1 MKPIKKL
8 WLSSEL
14 VHLADVN
21 IALELNGC
29 GRGFITAETSE
40 DFTGKMV
47 RLDVGYTDKLLRWF
61 TGYVERSQP
70 AENGY
75 QRLFVRE
82 MVGIFD
88 RNWPC
93 SFQHPTLR
101 QIAAWLTE
109 NSGLTVS
116 VASAEYADKP
126 IPHFTHSGTGFQL
139 LANLGAAFGMTDY
152 QWYQLPDGDVW
163 LGAAEHALFAGKP
176 VEIPAEFASSAAGG
190 NSMTIPV
197 VQSIRPGVELNG
209 QRVTRVRL
217 HNDDLEITWTPR
229 NKATGAP
236 LQKTP
241 LQRQVETAY
250 PELASGMHLPK
261 FARVTAPSEAVTSG
275 DFADPFRPR
284 YAVNVQLLDADGNP
298 DKNTPE
304 YPAVPL
310 PVPGAGNDS
319 GTFQFPPEGTLV
331 EIGFTG
337 GRPDKPFVRQTMPE
351 GNSLPDVKPGE
362 QLQQQREEVSQRI
375 TQGGDWVRKTDQTIS
390 ESSMSRVVEADDER
404 RTLVA
409 RETTIKA
416 TDKTTVVGKV
426 TLMAGA
432 IQHVTLGDYAL
443 AIQGNRV
450 ASIGGDCKTSIS
462 GNRDA
467 SIAGGSTS
475 EIAGNL
481 MEKIGGIRSSVAA
494 AQQQIIAPVVW
505 VGSQQI
511 NVMQL
516 MLDTLDVVR
525 QLAQLTAAHTHPET
539 GGPTNAAA
547 ISQTGSQADTLMKK
561 YEPVIG

>member
-14 VHLADVN
+14 VHLTDVN

-29 GRGFITAETSE
+29 GRGFITAETTD

-61 TGYVERSQP
+61 TGYVERSQA

-82 MVGIFD
+82 MVGVFD
-88 RNWPC
+88 RSWPC

-116 VASAEYADKP
+116 VASAAYADKP

-139 LANLGAAFGMTDY
+139 LASLGAAFGVSDY

-176 VEIPAEFASSAAGG
+176 VDIPSEFASSAAGG
-190 NSMTIPV
+190 NTMTIPV

-229 NKATGAP
+229 NRSTGAP

-241 LQRQVETAY
+241 IQRQIESTY
-250 PELASGMHLPK
+250 PELASGAHLPK
-261 FARVTAPSEAVTSG
+261 FARVVAPSEDVTSG
-275 DFADPFRPR
+275 NFADPFRPR

-298 DKNTPE
+298 DKGTPE

-310 PVPGAGNDS
+310 PVPGAGNDA

-351 GNSLPDVKPGE
+351 GNSLPDIKPGE
-362 QLQQQREEVSQRI
+362 HLLQQRAEVSQRI
-375 TQGGDWVRKTDQTIS
+375 TQGGDWVRKTDQSIS
-390 ESSMSRVVEADDER
+390 ESSMTRVIEADDES

-409 RETTIKA
+409 RETTIRA
-416 TDKTTVVGKV
+416 TDKTTVVGKS

-432 IQHVTLGDYAL
+432 IEQVTLGDYAQ
-443 AIQGNRV
+443 AVQGNSV
-450 ASIGGDCKTSIS
+450 AT
-462 GNRDA
+462 
-467 SIAGGSTS
+467 IAGDSS
-475 EIAGNL
+475 SDVAGDL
-481 MEKIGGIRSSVAA
+481 MEKIGGIRRSIAA
-494 AQQQIIAPVVW
+494 AQQQVIAPVVW

-525 QLAQLTAAHTHPET
+525 QLAQLTAAHTHPDT
-539 GGPTNAAA
+539 GPPTNAAA
-547 ISQTGSQADTLMKK
+547 IAQTGSQADTLKKK
-561 YEPVIG
+561 YKPVIG

>member
-14 VHLADVN
+14 VHLTDVN

-29 GRGFITAETSE
+29 GRGFITAETSD

-116 VASAEYADKP
+116 VASADYADKP

-139 LANLGAAFGMTDY
+139 LANLGPAFGVTDY

-197 VQSIRPGVELNG
+197 VQSIRPGVEMNG
-209 QRVTRVRL
+209 QRLTRVRL

-229 NKATGAP
+229 NKATGAA

-250 PELASGMHLPK
+250 PELASGVHLPK

-331 EIGFTG
+331 EIGFNG

-351 GNSLPDVKPGE
+351 GNSMPDIKPGE

-390 ESSMSRVVEADDER
+390 ESSMSRQIEADDEK

-443 AIQGNRV
+443 AIQGSRV
-450 ASIGGDCKTSIS
+450 ATIAGDCKTSIS
-462 GNRDA
+462 GNSDA
-467 SIAGGSTS
+467 RIAGGSTS
-475 EIAGNL
+475 EIAGDL

-505 VGSQQI
+505 VGNQQI

-525 QLAQLTAAHTHPET
+525 QLAQLTAAHTHPDT
-539 GGPTNAAA
+539 GAPTNAVA
-547 ISQTGSQADTLMKK
+547 ITQAGSQANTLKEK
-561 YEPVIG
+561 YKPVIG